1 VQTLQ
6 DSAPK
11 QVEYLKS
18 HYVAAS
24 KGNFDIYVV
33 FVERGLRL
41 LQAQGNLSYILPHKF
56 FNAQYGQ
63 PLRKMLAD
71 GRHVSHVVHF
81 GDHQIFPGA
90 TNYICLLFLERP
102 GALNVRFVKVIDVDS
117 WYATRV
123 GLEDDLPAASF
134 SDAVWTLSIG
144 PEGSLFDKLSR
155 KETKMADIADRIF
168 QGIIP
173 GADKVYALELLN
185 SKAGRATCFSR
196 ALNAEVA
203 VEPGLLRKIVSGTE
217 VQSFIFAPSCFYV
230 IYPYTVEDGHARLIE
245 PSKLRREFPLTY
257 DYFSRTRKL
266 LNQRDRGSARGVDW
280 YRYIRTQNIALQT
293 ERKLAVPRLVSR
305 LRASYDDKGIYC
317 LDNVDVGGIVLRSES
332 GCSYLYV
339 LGLLNSK
346 LLNFFFIRNSVPFRG
361 GFFSANRQYIENLP
375 VVLVAPSDKE
385 NQARQDRLVHLVK
398 QIVAAKK
405 DRAAGDDDYEQERFD
420 QFCADL
426 EREIDSLVYQLYELT
441 EDEIALVERS
451 T

>member
-1 VQTLQ
+1 
-6 DSAPK
+6 
-11 QVEYLKS
+11 
-18 HYVAAS
+18 
-24 KGNFDIYVV
+24 
-33 FVERGLRL
+33 
-41 LQAQGNLSYILPHKF
+41 
-56 FNAQYGQ
+56 
-63 PLRKMLAD
+63 
-71 GRHVSHVVHF
+71 
-81 GDHQIFPGA
+81 
-90 TNYICLLFLERP
+90 
-102 GALNVRFVKVIDVDS
+102 
-117 WYATRV
+117 
-123 GLEDDLPAASF
+123 
-134 SDAVWTLSIG
+134 
-144 PEGSLFDKLSR
+144 
-155 KETKMADIADRIF
+155 
-168 QGIIP
+168 
-173 GADKVYALELLN
+173 
-185 SKAGRATCFSR
+185 
-196 ALNAEVA
+196 
-203 VEPGLLRKIVSGTE
+203 
-217 VQSFIFAPSCFYV
+217 
-230 IYPYTVEDGHARLIE
+230 
-245 PSKLRREFPLTY
+245 
-257 DYFSRTRKL
+257 
-266 LNQRDRGSARGVDW
+266 
-280 YRYIRTQNIALQT
+280 
-293 ERKLAVPRLVSR
+293 LVSR